1 MSKKRKLEENVLSE
15 PIGHFWQHIFE
26 SGESADVLVCVKGK
40 DGKDETLKVSLKSQ
54 LFFISL

>member
-26 SGESADVLVCVKGK
+26 SGENADISVYVRGK
-40 DGKDETLKVSLKSQ
+40 SGGDEALKVSQKSPKVC
-54 LFFISL
+54 F